1 MTRTIAIASAKGGIG
16 KTTTAVNLAMRLA
29 HYGKRVLLIDL
40 DTQGQAADALGVE
53 PKYGLF
59 DYMSGDVEATEA
71 LLEVRPNVF
80 LLAGG
85 TSLAKLDRELGR
97 EDFRAEEKIKHGIAP
112 LHAYFDYVLYDFP
125 PAWSLLT
132 INGLFACQE
141 ILAPVALEMLSVQGL
156 LKFLSRIQPIL
167 EITHGRVSYVL
178 PTMMDKRLAQS
189 AEILSQLH
197 QEFGAA
203 VCEPIRIDVRLSE
216 APGHGE
222 SIFEYMPSGRGAAD
236 YDTLTM
242 RVMNDE

>member
-1 MTRTIAIASAKGGIG
+1 MTRTIAVASAKGGIG

-29 HYGKRVLLIDL
+29 HYGRRVLLIDL

-53 PKYGLF
+53 PVHGLF
-59 DYMSGDVEATEA
+59 EYMSGEVEATEA
-71 LLEVRPNVF
+71 LIEVRANIF

-97 EDFRAEEKIKHGIAP
+97 EDFRAEEKIKNAIMP

-141 ILAPVALEMLSVQGL
+141 ILAPVTLEMLSVQGL
-156 LKFLSRIQPIL
+156 LKFLNRIQPVL
-167 EITHGRVSYVL
+167 QLTGGRVAYVL

-189 AEILSQLH
+189 AEILNQLH
-197 QEFGAA
+197 QEFGA
-203 VCEPIRIDVRLSE
+203 VVSDPIRIDVRLSE

-236 YDTLTM
+236 YDALTK
-242 RVMNDE
+242 RVLNDE

>member
-16 KTTTAVNLAMRLA
+16 KTTTAVNLALRLA
-29 HYGKRVLLIDL
+29 HYERRILLIDL
-40 DTQGQAADALGVE
+40 DTQGQAADALGVT
-53 PKYGLF
+53 PSHGLY
-59 DYMSGDVEATEA
+59 DYMSGDVDATEA

-85 TSLAKLDRELGR
+85 TSLARLDRELGR
-97 EDFRAEEKIKHGIAP
+97 EDYRAEEKIKNGIAP

-141 ILAPVALEMLSVQGL
+141 ILAPVGLEMLSVQGL
-156 LKFLSRIQPIL
+156 LKFLERIRPIL
-167 EITHGRVSYVL
+167 QLTNGRLAYVL
-178 PTMMDKRLAQS
+178 PTMLDKRLAQS
-189 AEILSQLH
+189 AEILTQLH
-197 QEFGAA
+197 QELGAV

-222 SIFEYMPSGRGAAD
+222 SIFEYMPGGRGAVD
-236 YDTLTM
+236 YDKLTK
-242 RVMNDE
+242 RILNDE